1 MAFVL
6 QDVINEIEET
16 RSLEPL
22 KKFKKE
28 NLVKVAAHY
37 GITPAVGA
45 TKSHILN
52 LIKDHCVENDIIDEV
67 EEKPIAETAE
77 IVRLKL
83 DFEREERRLA
93 REAEKA
99 LQDAQFAEA
108 QKAREAAE
116 AEAEKARELRL
127 AELKEARELRELELK
142 AEQEK
147 ALLAAEIEAKKEA
160 AAREHE
166 LKMAGLGKH
175 SPSDKASVFDPARN
189 IRLVPP
195 FQEKEVDKYFA
206 HFEKVADSLNWPKES
221 WVLLL
226 QSVLV
231 GKAQE
236 IYGSLSVEQSS
247 NYEHVKEAILKAYEL
262 VPEAYRQKFRNYLKY
277 DSKTHVEFAREK
289 ENLFNRW
296 CHSKEIGQDF
306 KKLKQMVLLEEFKDK
321 VRPDIRSHLD
331 EQKVE
336 ELEKAA
342 IMADDYAL
350 THKMSSKSGNPQ
362 QKRYHGSGNRENVSR
377 NMDDR
382 KRQGKSTE
390 NVGLVSKVEPLK
402 PISCGHCGK
411 PGHIIT
417 NCWKLGGKTPCEHC
431 GRFNHKSEDCRI
443 AKNKLQ
449 KEVKPTGLTSLKGL
463 KVSPFNESENS
474 KGVKVKPLID
484 RNSFVEKNK
493 GIKVNP
499 LHNDKS
505 CIEDEI
511 SPNTESDYMENYKP
525 FISKGVVSLVGDEN
539 SSQKVKILRDTGATQ
554 SLMLD
559 SVLPLT
565 EKSFTG
571 ANVLISGVEMGVLE
585 VPLHEVNIK
594 SSLINGNIVIG
605 MRPSL
610 PVEGI
615 SLILGNDLAGEK
627 VMVDPRV
634 VEKPRDDEETERLAE
649 KFPGIFPASVVTRS
663 MKAKEEAIK
672 EQGKEEIGLSGTF
685 LENIDGKFEER
696 NKEKADKALMRKES
710 RNVKENIP
718 EKQESESKSVISRQ
732 NLIEEQSND
741 KELLDLFKIAL
752 TPVEAEKVSVGYLIK
767 DDILMRKWSPTACDN
782 NEKGETVYQIV
793 VPTVYRREVLE
804 LAHDLPMSGHLGVRK
819 TYNRVLQHFFWPGL
833 KRDVAKWCRECH
845 TCQLGGKPNQNIPQ
859 APLHP
864 IPVFD
869 EPFSHIII
877 DCVGPLPK
885 TKSQNEFLLTIMCSS
900 TRFPEAIPLR
910 SIKTN
915 AILKALIKFFT
926 IFGLPKSIQSDQGTN
941 FMAHAFQQ
949 VMNQLGIKQYKSSA
963 YHPESQ
969 GALERFHQTLKTMIR
984 MYCTENSRDWDE
996 GVHLLLFAVRES
1008 VQESLGFSPF
1018 ELVFGHAVRGP
1029 LLLLKEK
1036 WLDEDPEKISVLKY
1050 VATFKDRLFRAGQM
1064 AKRNL
1069 QESQSKMKVWYD
1081 RKAKSRCF
1089 EPGDRVLVLFPVVG
1103 NPLQAKYSGPYKVV
1117 KKISDTNYLVK
1128 TPDRRKETQVCHINM
1143 LKAYHEKPK
1152 PELVTLNNRL
1162 GLESLTHSKDC
1173 VGQVAEKEEDTE
1185 SEVRLGNDQQPIK
1198 LQNSQILNDL
1208 DTKLSHLPSVQRKEL
1223 AEVITQYREVFPDVP
1238 SKTNL
1243 IEHDVDVGD
1252 SAPIKQH
1259 PYRVSPMK
1267 KELLDKEVQYM
1278 LKNDIIEESQ
1288 SNWSSPCILVPK
1300 HDGGFRFCTDF
1311 RKVNDKTKSDSFP
1324 IPRIADCID
1333 QIGNAKFVSTFDM
1346 LKGYWQV
1353 PLTQRAREI
1362 SAFVTPSG
1370 LYQYKVMPFGMK
1382 NAPATFQRMV
1392 NKLVRD
1398 IDGCEGYIDDVVIYS
1413 DNWSDHIHQI
1423 KRFFQIMRE
1432 AKLTINLMKSEFGK
1446 ATVKYLGHIVGQGQ
1460 VRPLDAKIQTIAKFP
1475 IPTSRKELARF
1486 LGMAGYYRNFCLNFS
1501 DIAAPLTNLLSKKV
1515 KFVWT
1520 DDCQMAFDK
1529 VKLLL
1534 QKSPVLKSP
1543 DYEKPFKLIIDSSDV
1558 GTGSVLVQEASDGLD
1573 HPVSYFSKK
1582 FLKYQKNYSVVE
1594 KETLG
1599 LVLALEHFDVYLG
1612 STPFKIKVY
1621 TDHNPLTFLKT
1632 MKNKNQRLVRWSL
1645 ALQEYNLEIQHIP
1658 GSENVVADALSRCI
1672 G

>member
-22 KKFKKE
+22 QKLKKE

-45 TKSHILN
+45 TKSHILD
-52 LIKDHCVENDIIDEV
+52 LIKDHCVENDIIDQV
-67 EEKPIAETAE
+67 EEKPIVETAE
-77 IVRLKL
+77 VVKLKL
-83 DFEREERRLA
+83 EFQREERQLEREERRLE
-93 REAEKA
+93 RE
-99 LQDAQFAEA
+99 EA
-108 QKAREAAE
+108 QKARD
-116 AEAEKARELRL
+116 AEKAAREEARELRL

-142 AEQEK
+142 AEREKRDLELKAEQEK
-147 ALLAAEIEAKKEA
+147 ALLEAEKEA
-160 AAREHE
+160 AAREYE

-247 NYEHVKEAILKAYEL
+247 NYEHVKEAILKAYKL

-362 QKRYHGSGNRENVSR
+362 QKRYHGSGNRENISR
-377 NMDDR
+377 NADDR

-431 GRFNHKSEDCRI
+431 GRFNHKSEHCRI

-505 CIEDEI
+505 CIEDKI

-525 FISKGVVSLVGDEN
+525 FISEGVVSLVGDEN

-565 EKSFTG
+565 ENSFTG
-571 ANVLISGVEMGVLE
+571 ANVLTSGVEMGVLE

-615 SLILGNDLAGEK
+615 SLILENDLAGEK

-634 VEKPRDDEETERLAE
+634 VEKPRDDEKTERLAE

-663 MKAKEEAIK
+663 MKAKKEAIK
-672 EQGKEEIGLSGTF
+672 EQGKEEIDLSGTF

-696 NKEKADKALMRKES
+696 NKEKADKALMRNES

-732 NLIEEQSND
+732 NLIVEQSKD

-767 DDILMRKWSPTACDN
+767 DNIMMRKWSTHH
-782 NEKGETVYQIV
+782 V
-793 VPTVYRREVLE
+793 
-804 LAHDLPMSGHLGVRK
+804 
-819 TYNRVLQHFFWPGL
+819 
-833 KRDVAKWCRECH
+833 
-845 TCQLGGKPNQNIPQ
+845 
-859 APLHP
+859 
-864 IPVFD
+864 
-869 EPFSHIII
+869 
-877 DCVGPLPK
+877 
-885 TKSQNEFLLTIMCSS
+885 TI
-900 TRFPEAIPLR
+900 R
-910 SIKTN
+910 
-915 AILKALIKFFT
+915 
-926 IFGLPKSIQSDQGTN
+926 
-941 FMAHAFQQ
+941 
-949 VMNQLGIKQYKSSA
+949 
-963 YHPESQ
+963 
-969 GALERFHQTLKTMIR
+969 
-984 MYCTENSRDWDE
+984 
-996 GVHLLLFAVRES
+996 
-1008 VQESLGFSPF
+1008 
-1018 ELVFGHAVRGP
+1018 P

-1036 WLDEDPEKISVLKY
+1036 WLDEDPKKISVLKY
-1050 VATFKDRLFRAGQM
+1050 VATFKDRLFRAGQI

-1117 KKISDTNYLVK
+1117 KKISDTNY
-1128 TPDRRKETQVCHINM
+1128 
-1143 LKAYHEKPK
+1143 
-1152 PELVTLNNRL
+1152 
-1162 GLESLTHSKDC
+1162 
-1173 VGQVAEKEEDTE
+1173 
-1185 SEVRLGNDQQPIK
+1185 
-1198 LQNSQILNDL
+1198 
-1208 DTKLSHLPSVQRKEL
+1208 
-1223 AEVITQYREVFPDVP
+1223 
-1238 SKTNL
+1238 
-1243 IEHDVDVGD
+1243 
-1252 SAPIKQH
+1252 
-1259 PYRVSPMK
+1259 
-1267 KELLDKEVQYM
+1267 
-1278 LKNDIIEESQ
+1278 
-1288 SNWSSPCILVPK
+1288 
-1300 HDGGFRFCTDF
+1300 
-1311 RKVNDKTKSDSFP
+1311 
-1324 IPRIADCID
+1324 
-1333 QIGNAKFVSTFDM
+1333 
-1346 LKGYWQV
+1346 
-1353 PLTQRAREI
+1353 
-1362 SAFVTPSG
+1362 
-1370 LYQYKVMPFGMK
+1370 
-1382 NAPATFQRMV
+1382 
-1392 NKLVRD
+1392 
-1398 IDGCEGYIDDVVIYS
+1398 
-1413 DNWSDHIHQI
+1413 
-1423 KRFFQIMRE
+1423 
-1432 AKLTINLMKSEFGK
+1432 
-1446 ATVKYLGHIVGQGQ
+1446 
-1460 VRPLDAKIQTIAKFP
+1460 
-1475 IPTSRKELARF
+1475 
-1486 LGMAGYYRNFCLNFS
+1486 
-1501 DIAAPLTNLLSKKV
+1501 
-1515 KFVWT
+1515 
-1520 DDCQMAFDK
+1520 
-1529 VKLLL
+1529 
-1534 QKSPVLKSP
+1534 
-1543 DYEKPFKLIIDSSDV
+1543 
-1558 GTGSVLVQEASDGLD
+1558 
-1573 HPVSYFSKK
+1573 
-1582 FLKYQKNYSVVE
+1582 
-1594 KETLG
+1594 
-1599 LVLALEHFDVYLG
+1599 
-1612 STPFKIKVY
+1612 
-1621 TDHNPLTFLKT
+1621 
-1632 MKNKNQRLVRWSL
+1632 
-1645 ALQEYNLEIQHIP
+1645 
-1658 GSENVVADALSRCI
+1658 
-1672 G
+1672 

>member
-6 QDVINEIEET
+6 QDIINEIEET
-16 RSLEPL
+16 RSLESL

-28 NLVKVAAHY
+28 NLVKVAVHY
-37 GITPAVGA
+37 GITPAIGA

-52 LIKDHCVENDIIDEV
+52 LIKDHCVEHDIIDEV

-108 QKAREAAE
+108 QRAREEAQKARD
-116 AEAEKARELRL
+116 LRL

-142 AEQEK
+142 AE
-147 ALLAAEIEAKKEA
+147 ADKEA
-160 AAREHE
+160 ATREHE
-166 LKMAGLGKH
+166 LKMASLGIHTPK
-175 SPSDKASVFDPARN
+175 DKSSAFDPARN

-443 AKNKLQ
+443 ARNKLQ

-499 LHNDKS
+499 LHNVKS

-525 FISKGVVSLVGDEN
+525 FISEGVVSLVGDEN

-565 EKSFTG
+565 ENSFTG

-615 SLILGNDLAGEK
+615 SLILGNDLAGER

-634 VEKPRDDEETERLAE
+634 VENEKTERLAE

-663 MKAKEEAIK
+663 VKAKEAIK

-710 RNVKENIP
+710 WNVKENIP
-718 EKQESESKSVISRQ
+718 EKQESESNLVISRQ
-732 NLIEEQSND
+732 NLIEEENND

-752 TPVEAEKVSVGYLIK
+752 TPLEAEKVSVGYLIK
-767 DDILMRKWSPTACDN
+767 DNILMRKWSS
-782 NEKGETVYQIV
+782 
-793 VPTVYRREVLE
+793 
-804 LAHDLPMSGHLGVRK
+804 H
-819 TYNRVLQHFFWPGL
+819 RV
-833 KRDVAKWCRECH
+833 
-845 TCQLGGKPNQNIPQ
+845 
-859 APLHP
+859 
-864 IPVFD
+864 
-869 EPFSHIII
+869 
-877 DCVGPLPK
+877 
-885 TKSQNEFLLTIMCSS
+885 TI
-900 TRFPEAIPLR
+900 
-910 SIKTN
+910 
-915 AILKALIKFFT
+915 
-926 IFGLPKSIQSDQGTN
+926 
-941 FMAHAFQQ
+941 
-949 VMNQLGIKQYKSSA
+949 
-963 YHPESQ
+963 
-969 GALERFHQTLKTMIR
+969 
-984 MYCTENSRDWDE
+984 
-996 GVHLLLFAVRES
+996 
-1008 VQESLGFSPF
+1008 
-1018 ELVFGHAVRGP
+1018 GP

-1089 EPGDRVLVLFPVVG
+1089 EPGDRVLVLFPVAG
-1103 NPLQAKYSGPYKVV
+1103 NPLQAKYTGPYKVV

-1162 GLESLTHSKDC
+1162 GLESPTHSKDC

-1208 DTKLSHLPSVQRKEL
+1208 GTKLSHLPLVQRKEL

-1278 LKNDIIEESQ
+1278 LENDIIEESQ

-1392 NKLVRD
+1392 NKLVRN
-1398 IDGCEGYIDDVVIYS
+1398 IDGCEGYIDDVVIFS
-1413 DNWSDHIHQI
+1413 DNWSDHIRQI
-1423 KRFFQIMRE
+1423 ERFFQIMRE

-1460 VRPLDAKIQTIAKFP
+1460 VRPLDAKIQTIVKYP

>member
-22 KKFKKE
+22 KKLKKE

-37 GITPAVGA
+37 GITPAIGA

-52 LIKDHCVENDIIDEV
+52 LIKDHCVEHDIIDEV

-116 AEAEKARELRL
+116 AEAKRAREAAEAEAKRAREAAEAEAEKARELRL

-142 AEQEK
+142 AE
-147 ALLAAEIEAKKEA
+147 ADKEA

-166 LKMAGLGKH
+166 LKMAGLGIH
-175 SPSDKASVFDPARN
+175 SPKDKASAFDPARN

-362 QKRYHGSGNRENVSR
+362 QKRFHGSGNRENISR
-377 NMDDR
+377 NTDDR

-463 KVSPFNESENS
+463 KVSPFNESENQ

-525 FISKGVVSLVGDEN
+525 FISEGVVSLVGDEN

-594 SSLINGNIVIG
+594 SNLINGNIVIG

-634 VEKPRDDEETERLAE
+634 VEKPRDDVKTERLAE

-663 MKAKEEAIK
+663 MKAKKEAIK
-672 EQGKEEIGLSGTF
+672 EQGKQEIGLSGTF
-685 LENIDGKFEER
+685 LENIDVKFEER
-696 NKEKADKALMRKES
+696 NKEKAEKALMRNES

-767 DDILMRKWSPTACDN
+767 DNILMRKWSS
-782 NEKGETVYQIV
+782 
-793 VPTVYRREVLE
+793 
-804 LAHDLPMSGHLGVRK
+804 H
-819 TYNRVLQHFFWPGL
+819 RV
-833 KRDVAKWCRECH
+833 
-845 TCQLGGKPNQNIPQ
+845 
-859 APLHP
+859 
-864 IPVFD
+864 
-869 EPFSHIII
+869 
-877 DCVGPLPK
+877 
-885 TKSQNEFLLTIMCSS
+885 TI
-900 TRFPEAIPLR
+900 
-910 SIKTN
+910 
-915 AILKALIKFFT
+915 
-926 IFGLPKSIQSDQGTN
+926 
-941 FMAHAFQQ
+941 
-949 VMNQLGIKQYKSSA
+949 
-963 YHPESQ
+963 
-969 GALERFHQTLKTMIR
+969 
-984 MYCTENSRDWDE
+984 
-996 GVHLLLFAVRES
+996 
-1008 VQESLGFSPF
+1008 
-1018 ELVFGHAVRGP
+1018 GP

-1089 EPGDRVLVLFPVVG
+1089 EPGDRVLVLFPVAG
-1103 NPLQAKYSGPYKVV
+1103 NPLQAKYTGPYKVV

-1162 GLESLTHSKDC
+1162 GLESPTHSKDC
-1173 VGQVAEKEEDTE
+1173 VGQVTEKEEDTE

-1208 DTKLSHLPSVQRKEL
+1208 GTKLSHLPLVQRKEL
-1223 AEVITQYREVFPDVP
+1223 AEVITQYREVFRDVP

-1398 IDGCEGYIDDVVIYS
+1398 IDGCEGYIDDVVIFS
-1413 DNWSDHIHQI
+1413 DNWSDHIRQI
-1423 KRFFQIMRE
+1423 ERFFQIMRE
-1432 AKLTINLMKSEFGK
+1432 AKLTINLMKSEFGR

-1460 VRPLDAKIQTIAKFP
+1460 VRPLDAKIQTIVKYP

-1501 DIAAPLTNLLSKKV
+1501 EIAAPLTNLLSKKV

-1612 STPFKIKVY
+1612 SAPFKIKVY

>member
-1 MAFVL
+1 M
-6 QDVINEIEET
+6 
-16 RSLEPL
+16 RL
-22 KKFKKE
+22 KRLIVWNPIKKLKKE

-37 GITPAVGA
+37 GITPAIGA

-52 LIKDHCVENDIIDEV
+52 LIKDHCVEHDIIDEV

-77 IVRLKL
+77 TVRLKL

-99 LQDAQFAEA
+99 LQDAQLAAQREQAQRAEAEAQRAREEA

-116 AEAEKARELRL
+116 AEAQRARELRL

-142 AEQEK
+142 AEREKRDLELKAEQEK
-147 ALLAAEIEAKKEA
+147 ALLEAEKEA
-160 AAREHE
+160 ATREHE
-166 LKMAGLGKH
+166 LKMASLGKH
-175 SPSDKASVFDPARN
+175 PPSDKASVFDPARN

-206 HFEKVADSLNWPKES
+206 HFEKVADNLNWPKES

-306 KKLKQMVLLEEFKDK
+306 KKLKQMVLLEKFKDK

-362 QKRYHGSGNRENVSR
+362 QKRYHGSGNRENISR

-390 NVGLVSKVEPLK
+390 NVGLVSKAEPLK

-484 RNSFVEKNK
+484 RNNFVEKNK

-525 FISKGVVSLVGDEN
+525 FISEGVVSLVGDEN

-565 EKSFTG
+565 ENSFTG

-615 SLILGNDLAGEK
+615 SLIFGNDLAGEK

-634 VEKPRDDEETERLAE
+634 VEKPRDDENTERLAE

-663 MKAKEEAIK
+663 MKAKKEAIK
-672 EQGKEEIGLSGTF
+672 EQGKEEIGLSGKF
-685 LENIDGKFEER
+685 LENIDVKFEER
-696 NKEKADKALMRKES
+696 NKEKADKALMRNES

-718 EKQESESKSVISRQ
+718 EKQESESKLVISRQ
-732 NLIEEQSND
+732 SLIEEQSKD
-741 KELLDLFKIAL
+741 KELRDLFKIAL
-752 TPVEAEKVSVGYLIK
+752 TPVEAEKVSVGYLINEN
-767 DDILMRKWSPTACDN
+767 ILMRKWS
-782 NEKGETVYQIV
+782 
-793 VPTVYRREVLE
+793 
-804 LAHDLPMSGHLGVRK
+804 
-819 TYNRVLQHFFWPGL
+819 
-833 KRDVAKWCRECH
+833 
-845 TCQLGGKPNQNIPQ
+845 
-859 APLHP
+859 
-864 IPVFD
+864 
-869 EPFSHIII
+869 SH
-877 DCVGPLPK
+877 CV
-885 TKSQNEFLLTIMCSS
+885 TI
-900 TRFPEAIPLR
+900 
-910 SIKTN
+910 
-915 AILKALIKFFT
+915 
-926 IFGLPKSIQSDQGTN
+926 
-941 FMAHAFQQ
+941 
-949 VMNQLGIKQYKSSA
+949 
-963 YHPESQ
+963 
-969 GALERFHQTLKTMIR
+969 
-984 MYCTENSRDWDE
+984 
-996 GVHLLLFAVRES
+996 
-1008 VQESLGFSPF
+1008 
-1018 ELVFGHAVRGP
+1018 GP

-1050 VATFKDRLFRAGQM
+1050 VATFKDRLFRAGQI

-1089 EPGDRVLVLFPVVG
+1089 EPGIRILVLFPVVG

-1162 GLESLTHSKDC
+1162 GLESPTHSKDC
-1173 VGQVAEKEEDTE
+1173 VGQTAEKEEDTQ

-1208 DTKLSHLPSVQRKEL
+1208 GTKLSHLPLVQRKEL
-1223 AEVITQYREVFPDVP
+1223 AEVTTQYREVFPDVP

-1278 LKNDIIEESQ
+1278 LENDIIEESQ

-1353 PLTQRAREI
+1353 PLTQRARQI

-1370 LYQYKVMPFGMK
+1370 LYQYKVMP
-1382 NAPATFQRMV
+1382 
-1392 NKLVRD
+1392 
-1398 IDGCEGYIDDVVIYS
+1398 
-1413 DNWSDHIHQI
+1413 
-1423 KRFFQIMRE
+1423 
-1432 AKLTINLMKSEFGK
+1432 
-1446 ATVKYLGHIVGQGQ
+1446 
-1460 VRPLDAKIQTIAKFP
+1460 
-1475 IPTSRKELARF
+1475 
-1486 LGMAGYYRNFCLNFS
+1486 
-1501 DIAAPLTNLLSKKV
+1501 
-1515 KFVWT
+1515 
-1520 DDCQMAFDK
+1520 
-1529 VKLLL
+1529 
-1534 QKSPVLKSP
+1534 
-1543 DYEKPFKLIIDSSDV
+1543 
-1558 GTGSVLVQEASDGLD
+1558 
-1573 HPVSYFSKK
+1573 
-1582 FLKYQKNYSVVE
+1582 
-1594 KETLG
+1594 
-1599 LVLALEHFDVYLG
+1599 LE
-1612 STPFKIKVY
+1612 
-1621 TDHNPLTFLKT
+1621 
-1632 MKNKNQRLVRWSL
+1632 
-1645 ALQEYNLEIQHIP
+1645 
-1658 GSENVVADALSRCI
+1658 
-1672 G
+1672 

>member
-6 QDVINEIEET
+6 EEVINEIEET

-22 KKFKKE
+22 KKLKKE

-52 LIKDHCVENDIIDEV
+52 LIKDHCVEHDIIDEV

-108 QKAREAAE
+108 QRARD
-116 AEAEKARELRL
+116 LRL

-142 AEQEK
+142 AEREKRDLELKAEQEK
-147 ALLAAEIEAKKEA
+147 ALLEAEKEA

-166 LKMAGLGKH
+166 LKMAGSGKH
-175 SPSDKASVFDPARN
+175 SPSDKASAFDPARN

-262 VPEAYRQKFRNYLKY
+262 VPEAYRQKFRNYLKF

-289 ENLFNRW
+289 EDLFNRW

-306 KKLKQMVLLEEFKDK
+306 KKLKQMILLEEFKDK

-362 QKRYHGSGNRENVSR
+362 QKRYHGSGYRENISR
-377 NMDDR
+377 NADDR

-525 FISKGVVSLVGDEN
+525 FISEGVVSLVGDEN

-565 EKSFTG
+565 ENSFTG

-627 VMVDPRV
+627 VMVGPRV
-634 VEKPRDDEETERLAE
+634 VEKPRDDERTEKLAE

-663 MKAKEEAIK
+663 MKAKKEAIK

-685 LENIDGKFEER
+685 LENIDVMFEER
-696 NKEKADKALMRKES
+696 NKEKVDKALMRNES

-718 EKQESESKSVISRQ
+718 EKQKSESKSVISRQ
-732 NLIEEQSND
+732 NLIVEQSKD

-752 TPVEAEKVSVGYLIK
+752 TPVEAEKVSVSYLIK

-793 VPTVYRREVLE
+793 VPTVHRREVLE
-804 LAHDLPMSGHLGVRK
+804 LAHDLPVSGHLGVRK

-833 KRDVAKWCRECH
+833 KRDVAKWCKECH

-864 IPVFD
+864 IPAFD

-885 TKSQNEFLLTIMCSS
+885 TKSQNVYLLTIMCSS

-915 AILKALIKFFT
+915 TILKALIKFFT
-926 IFGLPKSIQSDQGTN
+926 LFGLPKSIQSDQGTN

-949 VMNQLGIKQYKSSA
+949 EMNQLGIKQYKSSA

-969 GALERFHQTLKTMIR
+969 GALERFHQTLKTMIK
-984 MYCTENSRDWDE
+984 MYCIENSKDWDE
-996 GVHLLLFAVRES
+996 GVPLLLFAVRES

-1018 ELVFGHAVRGP
+1018 ELVFGHAVSGP

-1050 VATFKDRLFRAGQM
+1050 VATFKDRLFRAGQI

-1128 TPDRRKETQVCHINM
+1128 TPDRR
-1143 LKAYHEKPK
+1143 
-1152 PELVTLNNRL
+1152 
-1162 GLESLTHSKDC
+1162 
-1173 VGQVAEKEEDTE
+1173 
-1185 SEVRLGNDQQPIK
+1185 
-1198 LQNSQILNDL
+1198 
-1208 DTKLSHLPSVQRKEL
+1208 
-1223 AEVITQYREVFPDVP
+1223 
-1238 SKTNL
+1238 
-1243 IEHDVDVGD
+1243 
-1252 SAPIKQH
+1252 
-1259 PYRVSPMK
+1259 
-1267 KELLDKEVQYM
+1267 
-1278 LKNDIIEESQ
+1278 
-1288 SNWSSPCILVPK
+1288 
-1300 HDGGFRFCTDF
+1300 
-1311 RKVNDKTKSDSFP
+1311 
-1324 IPRIADCID
+1324 
-1333 QIGNAKFVSTFDM
+1333 
-1346 LKGYWQV
+1346 
-1353 PLTQRAREI
+1353 
-1362 SAFVTPSG
+1362 
-1370 LYQYKVMPFGMK
+1370 
-1382 NAPATFQRMV
+1382 
-1392 NKLVRD
+1392 
-1398 IDGCEGYIDDVVIYS
+1398 
-1413 DNWSDHIHQI
+1413 
-1423 KRFFQIMRE
+1423 
-1432 AKLTINLMKSEFGK
+1432 
-1446 ATVKYLGHIVGQGQ
+1446 
-1460 VRPLDAKIQTIAKFP
+1460 
-1475 IPTSRKELARF
+1475 
-1486 LGMAGYYRNFCLNFS
+1486 
-1501 DIAAPLTNLLSKKV
+1501 
-1515 KFVWT
+1515 
-1520 DDCQMAFDK
+1520 
-1529 VKLLL
+1529 
-1534 QKSPVLKSP
+1534 
-1543 DYEKPFKLIIDSSDV
+1543 
-1558 GTGSVLVQEASDGLD
+1558 
-1573 HPVSYFSKK
+1573 
-1582 FLKYQKNYSVVE
+1582 
-1594 KETLG
+1594 
-1599 LVLALEHFDVYLG
+1599 
-1612 STPFKIKVY
+1612 
-1621 TDHNPLTFLKT
+1621 
-1632 MKNKNQRLVRWSL
+1632 
-1645 ALQEYNLEIQHIP
+1645 
-1658 GSENVVADALSRCI
+1658 
-1672 G
+1672 

>member
-16 RSLEPL
+16 RSLDPL
-22 KKFKKE
+22 KKLKKE

-37 GITPAVGA
+37 RITPAIGA

-52 LIKDHCVENDIIDEV
+52 LIKDHCVEHDIIDEV

-83 DFEREERRLA
+83 DFEPEERRLA

-108 QKAREAAE
+108 QKAREAAEAEAKRAREAVEAEAKRAREAAE

-166 LKMAGLGKH
+166 LKMASLGKQ

-262 VPEAYRQKFRNYLKY
+262 VPEAYRQKFRNYLKF

-362 QKRYHGSGNRENVSR
+362 QKRYHGSGNRDNISR

-390 NVGLVSKVEPLK
+390 NVGLDSKEEPLK

-431 GRFNHKSEDCRI
+431 GKFNHKREDCRI

-463 KVSPFNESENS
+463 KVSPFNESENQ

-484 RNSFVEKNK
+484 RNHFVEKNK

-525 FISKGVVSLVGDEN
+525 FISEGVVSLVGDEN

-565 EKSFTG
+565 ENSFTG
-571 ANVLISGVEMGVLE
+571 ANVLISGVEMGILE

-634 VEKPRDDEETERLAE
+634 VEKPRDDERTEKLAE

-663 MKAKEEAIK
+663 MKAKKAAIK

-685 LENIDGKFEER
+685 LENIDVKFEER
-696 NKEKADKALMRKES
+696 NKEKADTALMRNES

-718 EKQESESKSVISRQ
+718 EKQERESKSVISRQ
-732 NLIEEQSND
+732 NLIVEQSKD
-741 KELLDLFKIAL
+741 KELLDLFKITL
-752 TPVEAEKVSVGYLIK
+752 TPIEAEKVSVGYLIREN
-767 DDILMRKWSPTACDN
+767 ILMRKWS
-782 NEKGETVYQIV
+782 
-793 VPTVYRREVLE
+793 
-804 LAHDLPMSGHLGVRK
+804 
-819 TYNRVLQHFFWPGL
+819 
-833 KRDVAKWCRECH
+833 
-845 TCQLGGKPNQNIPQ
+845 
-859 APLHP
+859 
-864 IPVFD
+864 
-869 EPFSHIII
+869 SH
-877 DCVGPLPK
+877 CV
-885 TKSQNEFLLTIMCSS
+885 TI
-900 TRFPEAIPLR
+900 
-910 SIKTN
+910 
-915 AILKALIKFFT
+915 
-926 IFGLPKSIQSDQGTN
+926 
-941 FMAHAFQQ
+941 
-949 VMNQLGIKQYKSSA
+949 
-963 YHPESQ
+963 
-969 GALERFHQTLKTMIR
+969 
-984 MYCTENSRDWDE
+984 
-996 GVHLLLFAVRES
+996 
-1008 VQESLGFSPF
+1008 
-1018 ELVFGHAVRGP
+1018 GP

-1050 VATFKDRLFRAGQM
+1050 VATFKDRLFRAGQI

-1128 TPDRRKETQVCHINM
+1128 TPGRRKETQVCHINM

-1162 GLESLTHSKDC
+1162 GLESPTHSKDC

-1208 DTKLSHLPSVQRKEL
+1208 GTKLSHLPLVQRKEL

-1398 IDGCEGYIDDVVIYS
+1398 IDGCEGYIDDVVIFS
-1413 DNWSDHIHQI
+1413 DNWSDHICQI
-1423 KRFFQIMRE
+1423 ERFFQIMRE
-1432 AKLTINLMKSEFGK
+1432 AKLTINLIKKRVRQSHCEILRPHCRPRASKTLRCKNSNLRKIPYPYLTKRTCQISRYGRILQKFLFEFFGNCCT
-1446 ATVKYLGHIVGQGQ
+1446 A
-1460 VRPLDAKIQTIAKFP
+1460 
-1475 IPTSRKELARF
+1475 
-1486 LGMAGYYRNFCLNFS
+1486 N
-1501 DIAAPLTNLLSKKV
+1501 
-1515 KFVWT
+1515 KFV
-1520 DDCQMAFDK
+1520 K
-1529 VKLLL
+1529 
-1534 QKSPVLKSP
+1534 QKGK
-1543 DYEKPFKLIIDSSDV
+1543 IC
-1558 GTGSVLVQEASDGLD
+1558 LD
-1573 HPVSYFSKK
+1573 
-1582 FLKYQKNYSVVE
+1582 
-1594 KETLG
+1594 
-1599 LVLALEHFDVYLG
+1599 
-1612 STPFKIKVY
+1612 
-1621 TDHNPLTFLKT
+1621 
-1632 MKNKNQRLVRWSL
+1632 R
-1645 ALQEYNLEIQHIP
+1645 
-1658 GSENVVADALSRCI
+1658 
-1672 G
+1672 

>member
-22 KKFKKE
+22 KKLKKE
-28 NLVKVAAHY
+28 NLIKVAAHY
-37 GITPAVGA
+37 GITPAIGA

-67 EEKPIAETAE
+67 EEKPTAETAE

-99 LQDAQFAEA
+99 LQDAQLAA
-108 QKAREAAE
+108 QREQAQRAE
-116 AEAEKARELRL
+116 AEAQKARELRL

-142 AEQEK
+142 AE
-147 ALLAAEIEAKKEA
+147 AEKEA

-166 LKMAGLGKH
+166 LKMATLGIHTPK
-175 SPSDKASVFDPARN
+175 DKSSVFDPARN

-342 IMADDYAL
+342 VMADDYAL

-362 QKRYHGSGNRENVSR
+362 QKRYHGSGNRENISR

-484 RNSFVEKNK
+484 RNNFVEKNK

-525 FISKGVVSLVGDEN
+525 FISEGVVSLVGDEN

-565 EKSFTG
+565 ENSFTG

-594 SSLINGNIVIG
+594 SSLINGKIVIG
-605 MRPSL
+605 MRPCL

-615 SLILGNDLAGEK
+615 SLILGNDLAGER

-634 VEKPRDDEETERLAE
+634 VEKPRVNEKTERLAE

-663 MKAKEEAIK
+663 MKAKKEAIK
-672 EQGKEEIGLSGTF
+672 EQGKEEIDLSGTF
-685 LENIDGKFEER
+685 LENIDVKFEER
-696 NKEKADKALMRKES
+696 NKEKADKALMRNES

-732 NLIEEQSND
+732 NLIVEQSKD

-767 DDILMRKWSPTACDN
+767 DNILMRKWSS
-782 NEKGETVYQIV
+782 
-793 VPTVYRREVLE
+793 
-804 LAHDLPMSGHLGVRK
+804 H
-819 TYNRVLQHFFWPGL
+819 RV
-833 KRDVAKWCRECH
+833 
-845 TCQLGGKPNQNIPQ
+845 
-859 APLHP
+859 
-864 IPVFD
+864 
-869 EPFSHIII
+869 
-877 DCVGPLPK
+877 
-885 TKSQNEFLLTIMCSS
+885 TI
-900 TRFPEAIPLR
+900 
-910 SIKTN
+910 
-915 AILKALIKFFT
+915 
-926 IFGLPKSIQSDQGTN
+926 
-941 FMAHAFQQ
+941 
-949 VMNQLGIKQYKSSA
+949 
-963 YHPESQ
+963 
-969 GALERFHQTLKTMIR
+969 
-984 MYCTENSRDWDE
+984 
-996 GVHLLLFAVRES
+996 
-1008 VQESLGFSPF
+1008 
-1018 ELVFGHAVRGP
+1018 GP

-1162 GLESLTHSKDC
+1162 GLESPTHSKDC

-1185 SEVRLGNDQQPIK
+1185 SEVMLGNDQQPIK

-1208 DTKLSHLPSVQRKEL
+1208 GTKLSHLPLVQRKEL

-1259 PYRVSPMK
+1259 PYRISPMK

-1382 NAPATFQRMV
+1382 NAPATFQRIV

-1398 IDGCEGYIDDVVIYS
+1398 IDGCEGYIDDVVIFS

-1460 VRPLDAKIQTIAKFP
+1460 VRPLDAKIQTIVKYP

-1501 DIAAPLTNLLSKKV
+1501 DIAAPLTNLLSKRV

-1520 DDCQMAFDK
+1520 DDCQLAFDK

>member
-22 KKFKKE
+22 KKLKKE
-28 NLVKVAAHY
+28 NLIKVAAHY
-37 GITPAVGA
+37 GITPAIGA
-45 TKSHILN
+45 TKSHILD
-52 LIKDHCVENDIIDEV
+52 LIKEHCVENNIIDEV

-77 IVRLKL
+77 IVKLKL

-99 LQDAQFAEA
+99 
-108 QKAREAAE
+108 AREE
-116 AEAEKARELRL
+116 ARELRL

-160 AAREHE
+160 ATREHE
-166 LKMAGLGKH
+166 LKMASLGKQ
-175 SPSDKASVFDPARN
+175 SPSDKAGVFDPARN

-342 IMADDYAL
+342 VMADDYAL

-362 QKRYHGSGNRENVSR
+362 QKRFHGSGNRENISR
-377 NMDDR
+377 NADDR

-525 FISKGVVSLVGDEN
+525 FISEGVVSLVGDEN

-565 EKSFTG
+565 ENSFTG

-605 MRPSL
+605 MRPCL

-615 SLILGNDLAGEK
+615 SLILGNDLAGER

-634 VEKPRDDEETERLAE
+634 VEKPRDDVKTERLAE

-663 MKAKEEAIK
+663 MKAKKEAIK

-685 LENIDGKFEER
+685 LENIDVKFEER
-696 NKEKADKALMRKES
+696 NKEKADKALMRNES

-718 EKQESESKSVISRQ
+718 EKQESESRSVISRQ
-732 NLIEEQSND
+732 NLIENQSND

-752 TPVEAEKVSVGYLIK
+752 TPLEAEKVSVGYLIK
-767 DDILMRKWSPTACDN
+767 DNILMRKWS
-782 NEKGETVYQIV
+782 
-793 VPTVYRREVLE
+793 
-804 LAHDLPMSGHLGVRK
+804 
-819 TYNRVLQHFFWPGL
+819 
-833 KRDVAKWCRECH
+833 
-845 TCQLGGKPNQNIPQ
+845 
-859 APLHP
+859 
-864 IPVFD
+864 
-869 EPFSHIII
+869 SH
-877 DCVGPLPK
+877 CV
-885 TKSQNEFLLTIMCSS
+885 TI
-900 TRFPEAIPLR
+900 
-910 SIKTN
+910 
-915 AILKALIKFFT
+915 
-926 IFGLPKSIQSDQGTN
+926 
-941 FMAHAFQQ
+941 
-949 VMNQLGIKQYKSSA
+949 
-963 YHPESQ
+963 
-969 GALERFHQTLKTMIR
+969 
-984 MYCTENSRDWDE
+984 
-996 GVHLLLFAVRES
+996 
-1008 VQESLGFSPF
+1008 
-1018 ELVFGHAVRGP
+1018 GP

-1050 VATFKDRLFRAGQM
+1050 VATFKDRLFRAGQI

-1152 PELVTLNNRL
+1152 RELVTLNNRL
-1162 GLESLTHSKDC
+1162 GLESPTHSKDC

-1185 SEVRLGNDQQPIK
+1185 SEVRLENDQQPIK

-1208 DTKLSHLPSVQRKEL
+1208 GTKLSNLPLVQRKEL

-1267 KELLDKEVQYM
+1267 KELLDKEVKYM

-1300 HDGGFRFCTDF
+1300 DDGGFRFCTDF

-1333 QIGNAKFVSTFDM
+1333 QIGNAKFVSTFVM

-1370 LYQYKVMPFGMK
+1370 LYQYKVMPFEMK

-1398 IDGCEGYIDDVVIYS
+1398 IDGCEGYIDDVVIFS
-1413 DNWSDHIHQI
+1413 DNWSDHIRQI
-1423 KRFFQIMRE
+1423 ERFFQIMRE

-1460 VRPLDAKIQTIAKFP
+1460 VRPLDAKIQTIVKYP

-1645 ALQEYNLEIQHIP
+1645 AMQEYNLEIQHIP

>member
-6 QDVINEIEET
+6 QEVINEIEET

-22 KKFKKE
+22 KKLKKE

-37 GITPAVGA
+37 GITPAIGA

-52 LIKDHCVENDIIDEV
+52 LIKDHCVEHDIIDEV

-99 LQDAQFAEA
+99 LQDAQLAAQREQAQRAEAEAQRAREEA

-116 AEAEKARELRL
+116 AEAQRARDLRL

-147 ALLAAEIEAKKEA
+147 ALLEAEKEA

-166 LKMAGLGKH
+166 LKMASLGKH
-175 SPSDKASVFDPARN
+175 SPSDKASAFDPARN

-362 QKRYHGSGNRENVSR
+362 QKRYHGSGNRENISR
-377 NMDDR
+377 NADDR

-402 PISCGHCGK
+402 PVSCGHCGK

-463 KVSPFNESENS
+463 KVSPFNESENL

-484 RNSFVEKNK
+484 RNNFVEKNK

-505 CIEDEI
+505 CIEDKI

-525 FISKGVVSLVGDEN
+525 FISEGVVSLVGDEN

-565 EKSFTG
+565 ENSFTG
-571 ANVLISGVEMGVLE
+571 ANVLISGIEMGVLE

-634 VEKPRDDEETERLAE
+634 VEKPRDDEKIERLAE

-663 MKAKEEAIK
+663 MKAKKEAIK

-696 NKEKADKALMRKES
+696 NKEKADKALMRNES

-732 NLIEEQSND
+732 NLIVEQSKD
-741 KELLDLFKIAL
+741 KELLDLFKLTL

-767 DDILMRKWSPTACDN
+767 DNILMRKWSS
-782 NEKGETVYQIV
+782 
-793 VPTVYRREVLE
+793 
-804 LAHDLPMSGHLGVRK
+804 H
-819 TYNRVLQHFFWPGL
+819 RV
-833 KRDVAKWCRECH
+833 
-845 TCQLGGKPNQNIPQ
+845 
-859 APLHP
+859 
-864 IPVFD
+864 
-869 EPFSHIII
+869 
-877 DCVGPLPK
+877 
-885 TKSQNEFLLTIMCSS
+885 TI
-900 TRFPEAIPLR
+900 
-910 SIKTN
+910 
-915 AILKALIKFFT
+915 
-926 IFGLPKSIQSDQGTN
+926 
-941 FMAHAFQQ
+941 
-949 VMNQLGIKQYKSSA
+949 
-963 YHPESQ
+963 
-969 GALERFHQTLKTMIR
+969 
-984 MYCTENSRDWDE
+984 
-996 GVHLLLFAVRES
+996 
-1008 VQESLGFSPF
+1008 
-1018 ELVFGHAVRGP
+1018 GP

-1128 TPDRRKETQVCHINM
+1128 TPGRRKETQVCHINM

-1162 GLESLTHSKDC
+1162 GLESPTHSKDC

-1208 DTKLSHLPSVQRKEL
+1208 GTKLSHLPLVQRKEL

-1238 SKTNL
+1238 SKTTL

-1311 RKVNDKTKSDSFP
+1311 
-1324 IPRIADCID
+1324 
-1333 QIGNAKFVSTFDM
+1333 
-1346 LKGYWQV
+1346 
-1353 PLTQRAREI
+1353 
-1362 SAFVTPSG
+1362 
-1370 LYQYKVMPFGMK
+1370 
-1382 NAPATFQRMV
+1382 
-1392 NKLVRD
+1392 
-1398 IDGCEGYIDDVVIYS
+1398 
-1413 DNWSDHIHQI
+1413 
-1423 KRFFQIMRE
+1423 
-1432 AKLTINLMKSEFGK
+1432 
-1446 ATVKYLGHIVGQGQ
+1446 
-1460 VRPLDAKIQTIAKFP
+1460 
-1475 IPTSRKELARF
+1475 
-1486 LGMAGYYRNFCLNFS
+1486 
-1501 DIAAPLTNLLSKKV
+1501 
-1515 KFVWT
+1515 
-1520 DDCQMAFDK
+1520 
-1529 VKLLL
+1529 
-1534 QKSPVLKSP
+1534 
-1543 DYEKPFKLIIDSSDV
+1543 YEKSMIKQNLI
-1558 GTGSVLVQEASDGLD
+1558 
-1573 HPVSYFSKK
+1573 
-1582 FLKYQKNYSVVE
+1582 
-1594 KETLG
+1594 
-1599 LVLALEHFDVYLG
+1599 HFPYPE
-1612 STPFKIKVY
+1612 SQT
-1621 TDHNPLTFLKT
+1621 
-1632 MKNKNQRLVRWSL
+1632 
-1645 ALQEYNLEIQHIP
+1645 A
-1658 GSENVVADALSRCI
+1658 
-1672 G
+1672 

>member
-1 MAFVL
+1 MRLKRLVR
-6 QDVINEIEET
+6 E
-16 RSLEPL
+16 SL

-28 NLVKVAAHY
+28 NLVKVAVHY

-52 LIKDHCVENDIIDEV
+52 LIKDHCVEHDIIDEV

-108 QKAREAAE
+108 QRAREAAREAAE
-116 AEAEKARELRL
+116 AEAQRARDLRL

-147 ALLAAEIEAKKEA
+147 ALLEAEKEA

-166 LKMAGLGKH
+166 LKMASLGKQ
-175 SPSDKASVFDPARN
+175 SPSDKASAFDPARN

-306 KKLKQMVLLEEFKDK
+306 TKLKQMVLLEEFKDK

-362 QKRYHGSGNRENVSR
+362 QKRYHGSGYRENISR

-431 GRFNHKSEDCRI
+431 GKFNHKSEDCRI

-463 KVSPFNESENS
+463 KVSPFNESENQ

-484 RNSFVEKNK
+484 RNNFVEKNK

-525 FISKGVVSLVGDEN
+525 FISEGVVSLVGDEN

-565 EKSFTG
+565 ENSFTG

-615 SLILGNDLAGEK
+615 SLILGNDLAGER

-634 VEKPRDDEETERLAE
+634 VEKPRDDENTERLAE

-663 MKAKEEAIK
+663 MKAKKEAIK

-685 LENIDGKFEER
+685 LENIDVKFEKR

-732 NLIEEQSND
+732 NLIVEQSKD

-767 DDILMRKWSPTACDN
+767 DNILMRKWSS
-782 NEKGETVYQIV
+782 
-793 VPTVYRREVLE
+793 
-804 LAHDLPMSGHLGVRK
+804 H
-819 TYNRVLQHFFWPGL
+819 RV
-833 KRDVAKWCRECH
+833 
-845 TCQLGGKPNQNIPQ
+845 
-859 APLHP
+859 
-864 IPVFD
+864 
-869 EPFSHIII
+869 
-877 DCVGPLPK
+877 
-885 TKSQNEFLLTIMCSS
+885 TI
-900 TRFPEAIPLR
+900 
-910 SIKTN
+910 
-915 AILKALIKFFT
+915 
-926 IFGLPKSIQSDQGTN
+926 
-941 FMAHAFQQ
+941 
-949 VMNQLGIKQYKSSA
+949 
-963 YHPESQ
+963 
-969 GALERFHQTLKTMIR
+969 
-984 MYCTENSRDWDE
+984 
-996 GVHLLLFAVRES
+996 
-1008 VQESLGFSPF
+1008 
-1018 ELVFGHAVRGP
+1018 GP

-1162 GLESLTHSKDC
+1162 RLESPTHSKDC

-1185 SEVRLGNDQQPIK
+1185 SEVRLENDQQPIK

-1208 DTKLSHLPSVQRKEL
+1208 GTKLSHLPSVQRKEL

-1267 KELLDKEVQYM
+1267 KKLLDKEVQYM

-1398 IDGCEGYIDDVVIYS
+1398 IDGCEGYIDDVVIFS
-1413 DNWSDHIHQI
+1413 DNWSDHIRQI
-1423 KRFFQIMRE
+1423 ERFFQIMRE

-1446 ATVKYLGHIVGQGQ
+1446 ATVKYLGHIVGQGR

>member
-22 KKFKKE
+22 KKLKKE

-52 LIKDHCVENDIIDEV
+52 LIKDHCVEHDIIDEV

-116 AEAEKARELRL
+116 TEAKRAREAAEAEAQRARDLRL

-142 AEQEK
+142 AEREKRDLELKAEQEK
-147 ALLAAEIEAKKEA
+147 ALLEAEKEA

-166 LKMAGLGKH
+166 LKMASLGKQ

-195 FQEKEVDKYFA
+195 FQEKEVDRYFTQ
-206 HFEKVADSLNWPKES
+206 FEKVADSLNWPKES

-262 VPEAYRQKFRNYLKY
+262 VPEAYRQKFRNYLKF

-306 KKLKQMVLLEEFKDK
+306 KKLKQMVSLEEFKDK
-321 VRPDIRSHLD
+321 IRPDIRSHLD
-331 EQKVE
+331 GQKVE

-362 QKRYHGSGNRENVSR
+362 QKRYHGSGNRENISR

-431 GRFNHKSEDCRI
+431 GRFNQKSEDCRI

-449 KEVKPTGLTSLKGL
+449 KDVKPTGLTSLKGL
-463 KVSPFNESENS
+463 KVSPFNESENQ

-484 RNSFVEKNK
+484 RNHFVEKNK

-525 FISKGVVSLVGDEN
+525 FISEGVVSLVGDEN

-565 EKSFTG
+565 ENSFTG
-571 ANVLISGVEMGVLE
+571 ANVLISGVEMGILE

-594 SSLINGNIVIG
+594 SSLVNGNIVIG
-605 MRPSL
+605 TRPSL

-615 SLILGNDLAGEK
+615 SLILGNDLAGER

-634 VEKPRDDEETERLAE
+634 VEKPRDNEKTERLAE

-663 MKAKEEAIK
+663 MKAKKEAIK

-685 LENIDGKFEER
+685 LENIDVKFEER
-696 NKEKADKALMRKES
+696 NKETADKALMRKES

-732 NLIEEQSND
+732 NLIEEQSKD

-782 NEKGETVYQIV
+782 EKGETVYQIV
-793 VPTVYRREVLE
+793 VPTVHRREVLE
-804 LAHDLPMSGHLGVRK
+804 LAHDLPVSGHLGLRK

-833 KRDVAKWCRECH
+833 KRDVAKWCKECH

-864 IPVFD
+864 IPAFD

-877 DCVGPLPK
+877 NCVGPLPK
-885 TKSQNEFLLTIMCSS
+885 TKSQNEYLLTIMCSS

-915 AILKALIKFFT
+915 TILKALIKFFT
-926 IFGLPKSIQSDQGTN
+926 LFGLPKSIQSDQGTS

-949 VMNQLGIKQYKSSA
+949 VMK
-963 YHPESQ
+963 
-969 GALERFHQTLKTMIR
+969 
-984 MYCTENSRDWDE
+984 
-996 GVHLLLFAVRES
+996 
-1008 VQESLGFSPF
+1008 
-1018 ELVFGHAVRGP
+1018 
-1029 LLLLKEK
+1029 
-1036 WLDEDPEKISVLKY
+1036 
-1050 VATFKDRLFRAGQM
+1050 
-1064 AKRNL
+1064 
-1069 QESQSKMKVWYD
+1069 
-1081 RKAKSRCF
+1081 
-1089 EPGDRVLVLFPVVG
+1089 
-1103 NPLQAKYSGPYKVV
+1103 
-1117 KKISDTNYLVK
+1117 
-1128 TPDRRKETQVCHINM
+1128 
-1143 LKAYHEKPK
+1143 
-1152 PELVTLNNRL
+1152 
-1162 GLESLTHSKDC
+1162 
-1173 VGQVAEKEEDTE
+1173 
-1185 SEVRLGNDQQPIK
+1185 
-1198 LQNSQILNDL
+1198 
-1208 DTKLSHLPSVQRKEL
+1208 
-1223 AEVITQYREVFPDVP
+1223 
-1238 SKTNL
+1238 
-1243 IEHDVDVGD
+1243 
-1252 SAPIKQH
+1252 
-1259 PYRVSPMK
+1259 
-1267 KELLDKEVQYM
+1267 
-1278 LKNDIIEESQ
+1278 
-1288 SNWSSPCILVPK
+1288 
-1300 HDGGFRFCTDF
+1300 
-1311 RKVNDKTKSDSFP
+1311 
-1324 IPRIADCID
+1324 
-1333 QIGNAKFVSTFDM
+1333 
-1346 LKGYWQV
+1346 
-1353 PLTQRAREI
+1353 
-1362 SAFVTPSG
+1362 
-1370 LYQYKVMPFGMK
+1370 
-1382 NAPATFQRMV
+1382 
-1392 NKLVRD
+1392 
-1398 IDGCEGYIDDVVIYS
+1398 
-1413 DNWSDHIHQI
+1413 
-1423 KRFFQIMRE
+1423 
-1432 AKLTINLMKSEFGK
+1432 
-1446 ATVKYLGHIVGQGQ
+1446 
-1460 VRPLDAKIQTIAKFP
+1460 
-1475 IPTSRKELARF
+1475 
-1486 LGMAGYYRNFCLNFS
+1486 
-1501 DIAAPLTNLLSKKV
+1501 
-1515 KFVWT
+1515 
-1520 DDCQMAFDK
+1520 
-1529 VKLLL
+1529 
-1534 QKSPVLKSP
+1534 
-1543 DYEKPFKLIIDSSDV
+1543 
-1558 GTGSVLVQEASDGLD
+1558 
-1573 HPVSYFSKK
+1573 
-1582 FLKYQKNYSVVE
+1582 
-1594 KETLG
+1594 
-1599 LVLALEHFDVYLG
+1599 
-1612 STPFKIKVY
+1612 
-1621 TDHNPLTFLKT
+1621 
-1632 MKNKNQRLVRWSL
+1632 
-1645 ALQEYNLEIQHIP
+1645 
-1658 GSENVVADALSRCI
+1658 
-1672 G
+1672 